1 MIRKYKVPSFLFGR
15 NKLSSVVLAILTEQL
30 SGASSTG
37 FIALVN
43 TTLTSQNPPTDAS
56 MQSSSGFG
64 FHAVT

>member
-1 MIRKYKVPSFLFGR
+1 M
-15 NKLSSVVLAILTEQL
+15 LAILTGLL

-37 FIALVN
+37 LIALAN